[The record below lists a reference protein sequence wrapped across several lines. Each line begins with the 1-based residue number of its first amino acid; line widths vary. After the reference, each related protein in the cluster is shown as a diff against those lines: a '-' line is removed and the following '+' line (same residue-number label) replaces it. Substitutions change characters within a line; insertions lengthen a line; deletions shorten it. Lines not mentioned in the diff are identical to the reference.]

1 MKKILSILLLIMNS
15 ISFAIGLGLLF
26 GEDEETK
33 ND

>member
-1 MKKILSILLLIMNS
+1 MKKFVSILLLIING
-15 ISFAIGLGLLF
+15 ISFTIGLGLLF